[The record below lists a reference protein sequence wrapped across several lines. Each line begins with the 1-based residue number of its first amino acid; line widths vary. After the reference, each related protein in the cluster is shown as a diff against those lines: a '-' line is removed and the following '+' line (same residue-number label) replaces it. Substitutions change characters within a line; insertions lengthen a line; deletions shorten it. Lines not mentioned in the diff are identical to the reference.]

1 MHVEYS
7 NLRHHRLEFAHLGK
21 VHAVQLKVQI
31 LEGCMPQIR
40 GVVVHVSIF
49 SVPTLIVYK
58 GEGRG
63 IGLMPSFHQ

>member
-1 MHVEYS
+1 
-7 NLRHHRLEFAHLGK
+7 

-40 GVVVHVSIF
+40 GVVVHVSRF

-58 GEGRG
+58 GEGRV
-63 IGLMPSFHQ
+63 